1 MILHLDLEAH
11 ASLADVPGFVAG
23 NHDGSVQMPERKQAY
38 AHIGQI
44 PRRFSYWRLGRPDK
58 GLLQRYPAR
67 TTGFSRAQLKRL
79 IARRVQHAQRWG
91 AAARFGGAA
100 GDAGARA
107 CPTAVPRWGG
117 LVAGRELV
125 RRRDQLVGH
134 FLQRAPELAESVHAG
149 ACPGN
154 GAGADD
160 GSNDKLVGGSARPP
174 CGSGSGLAP
183 ILLVKALDAALRIH
197 ELALARVERMG
208 V

>member
-11 ASLADVPGFVAG
+11 ASLADVRGFVAG

-100 GDAGARA
+100 GDAGAKA

-117 LVAGRELV
+117 LVAG
-125 RRRDQLVGH
+125 
-134 FLQRAPELAESVHAG
+134 ASWYAG
-149 ACPGN
+149 ATNLWDTFYSEHLNSLNPFT
-154 GAGADD
+154 
-160 GSNDKLVGGSARPP
+160 R
-174 CGSGSGLAP
+174 
-183 ILLVKALDAALRIH
+183 
-197 ELALARVERMG
+197 ARVPEMG
-208 V
+208 RALTTGLTMNW